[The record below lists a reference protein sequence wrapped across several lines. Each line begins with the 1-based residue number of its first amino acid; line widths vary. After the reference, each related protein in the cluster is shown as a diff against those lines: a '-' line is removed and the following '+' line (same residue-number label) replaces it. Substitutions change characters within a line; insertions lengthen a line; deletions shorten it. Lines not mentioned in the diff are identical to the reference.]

1 LRNNGQPGREEG
13 KDRKENIVLTEFTL
27 DNLPKKVLAKIDLQ
41 TAFMISR
48 CVVAAERL
56 QVFRKLHGKKLS
68 AAAIGRKIGV
78 RGWRVEAFLAALVSV
93 GLLKKTGNLYSNTA
107 LADKYYVRDRS
118 IFWTKLYSEWCCREY
133 QAFSVLEEMLTTEQ
147 SYASILGIDSADY
160 IKEMKGDSR
169 WAYDFTHMLY
179 YDHLPHAKALA
190 QNLDLSNHHSLLDVG
205 GGSGVMSIALARRY
219 KHLKAC
225 VLDIEPVIHVAK
237 KIIRKEKLTKRIGT
251 LVGDHDKHIP
261 DGYDVMMFCDA
272 EIGDGS
278 TLTLAYDS
286 LPESGLVALVEDY
299 SRDDWTVPLY
309 RLMWQLRSNSF
320 WLKNKRQMVA
330 MLRNRGFQDIK
341 SRRIYRDTWL
351 ITGRKSHLRKRGVS
365 RT

>member
-1 LRNNGQPGREEG
+1 M
-13 KDRKENIVLTEFTL
+13 TELTL
-27 DNLPKKVLAKIDLQ
+27 DKLPERILARIDLQ
-41 TAFMISR
+41 QAFMISR

-78 RGWRVEAFLAALVSV
+78 RGWRIEAFLAALVSI
-93 GLLKKTGNLYSNTA
+93 GLLKKSGHLYSNTA
-107 LADKYYVRDRS
+107 LADKYYVRERS
-118 IFWTKLYSEWCCREY
+118 IFWTKQFSDWCCREY
-133 QAFSVLEEMLTTEQ
+133 RAFSVLEEMLTTEQ

-160 IKEMKGDSR
+160 IKEMERDSQ
-169 WAYDFTHMLY
+169 WAYDFTYMLY

-190 QNLDLSNHHSLLDVG
+190 QSLDLSKFHSVLDVG
-205 GGSGVMSIALARRY
+205 GGSGVMSMALVRKYR
-219 KHLKAC
+219 HLKAC
-225 VLDIEPVIHVAK
+225 VMDIEPVVRVAK
-237 KIIRKEKLTKRIGT
+237 KIIRKEKLTKRIDT
-251 LVGDHDKHIP
+251 LVGDHNKHIP

-278 TLTLAYDS
+278 TLMLAYDS
-286 LPESGLVALVEDY
+286 LPKGGLVALVEDF
-299 SRDDWTVPLY
+299 SSDDWTVPLY

-320 WLKNKRQMVA
+320 WLKNWRQMA
-330 MLRNRGFQDIK
+330 EMLRKYGFTGVR

-351 ITGRKSHLRKRGVS
+351 ITGRKSRALKRGVA

>member
-1 LRNNGQPGREEG
+1 M
-13 KDRKENIVLTEFTL
+13 TEMTL
-27 DNLPKKVLAKIDLQ
+27 DKLPRKVLAKIDLQ
-41 TAFMISR
+41 AAFMASR

-56 QVFRKLHGKKLS
+56 QVFRKLHNKELS
-68 AAAIGRKIGV
+68 ATAIGRKIGV
-78 RGWRVEAFLAALVSV
+78 RGWRIDAFLDALVSI
-93 GLLKKTGNLYSNTA
+93 GLLKKSGNLYSNTA
-107 LADKYYVRDRS
+107 LANKYYVRERS
-118 IFWTKLYSEWCCREY
+118 VFWTKLFSDWCCREY

-179 YDHLPHAKALA
+179 YYHLPHAKALA
-190 QNLDLSNHHSLLDVG
+190 QNLDLSNRHSLLDVG
-205 GGSGVMSIALARRY
+205 GGSGVMSMALVRKH

-237 KIIRKEKLTKRIGT
+237 KIIRKEKLTKRIDT
-251 LVGDHDKHIP
+251 LVGDHDKYIP
-261 DGYDVMMFCDA
+261 DGHDVMMFCDA

-286 LPESGLVALVEDY
+286 LPKGGLVALVEDF
-299 SRDDWTVPLY
+299 SSDDWTVPLY

-320 WLKNKRQMVA
+320 WLKNRRQIVT
-330 MLRNRGFQDIK
+330 MLKKSGFLAVK
-341 SRRIYRDTWL
+341 GRRIYGDTWM
-351 ITGRKSHLRKRGVS
+351 ITGRKGSARRVTSEKH
-365 RT
+365 